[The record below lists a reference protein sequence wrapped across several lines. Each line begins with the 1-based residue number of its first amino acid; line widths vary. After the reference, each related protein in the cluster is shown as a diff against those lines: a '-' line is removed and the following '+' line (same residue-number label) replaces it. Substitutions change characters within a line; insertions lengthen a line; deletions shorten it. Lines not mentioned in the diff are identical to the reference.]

1 MDSKK
6 SLEIKPLPLE
16 SEFRILSIRRR
27 LPELSRQELEEFLS
41 EVLVVMTKLTHQL
54 TQVREFIDEVKGKN
68 EHLD

>member
-27 LPELSRQELEEFLS
+27 LPELSRKELEEFLS

>member
-41 EVLVVMTKLTHQL
+41 EILVLMVKLTHQL
-54 TQVREFIDEVKGKN
+54 TQIREYLRDDEGKN
-68 EHLD
+68 DHLG